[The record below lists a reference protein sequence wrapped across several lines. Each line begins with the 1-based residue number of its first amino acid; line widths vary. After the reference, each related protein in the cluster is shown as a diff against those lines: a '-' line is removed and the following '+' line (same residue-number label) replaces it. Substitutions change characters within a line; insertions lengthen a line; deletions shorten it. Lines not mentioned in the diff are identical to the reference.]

1 MDDRAFNTHST
12 VPGASELSILTVLI
26 KRMRV
31 VSALCGLAGLI
42 ALVNALFRIESGA
55 MYMGAG
61 TFVAAALAILQAIVY
76 FRPTKDL
83 THIIEQGEL
92 DASALMRSIVA
103 LNAGFRVMV
112 ILIFTIAVVVVVSTV
127 TR

>member
-1 MDDRAFNTHST
+1 MDDHELST
-12 VPGASELSILTVLI
+12 NLTVLGASEASTLIVLI
-26 KRMRV
+26 NRMRV
-31 VSALCGLAGLI
+31 VSVLCGVAGLL
-42 ALVNALFRIESGA
+42 ALVNAFFRIESGA
-55 MYMGAG
+55 MSMGAG